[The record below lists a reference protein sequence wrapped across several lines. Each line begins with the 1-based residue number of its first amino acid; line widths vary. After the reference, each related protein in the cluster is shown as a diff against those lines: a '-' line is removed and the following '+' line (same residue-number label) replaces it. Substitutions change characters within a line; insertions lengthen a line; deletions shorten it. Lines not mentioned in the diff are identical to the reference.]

1 MVGNPMVCELRR
13 VSGSSNGS
21 SEHLIRAKLLENY
34 DKIVLPVTGKKMDVR
49 FNLRIVKLLKDTIAE
64 TIAVDAWMSQ
74 TWTNEFL
81 QWNASEFGNENTIHF
96 WPDEVW
102 TPDISLLN
110 NAEDDDSAKGKIGF
124 GTEVKVLSTGLC
136 ILNGMTTLTASCQ
149 LNLEDWPFDN
159 QTCVFMFGSYTY
171 GTDRMTLQ
179 QPPARRYE
187 EMLSDRFLSNGNWDL
202 QDIQIS
208 TATTDHEN
216 CCHTNFSEIVYTLK
230 IARRPLYYLF
240 YLVGPCIILL
250 FLNLTSF
257 LIPVESGERIGFVT
271 TILLA
276 MIVFLLLMSSLLPET
291 SSFVPKLGINLMV
304 TMVIMCMVLLSNIL
318 VLKLFFMEDHPPK
331 WLQRLF
337 CFFQRKNRKRDA
349 QIQDVSSANGT
360 HLPGVES
367 PGSSHQAIQNLEH
380 LQGSKK
386 VDKRSEEKVE
396 ELTWQKV
403 SIKLDNVF
411 FFLFSL
417 IAVITYAVI
426 FM

>member
-1 MVGNPMVCELRR
+1 M
-13 VSGSSNGS
+13 
-21 SEHLIRAKLLENY
+21 
-34 DKIVLPVTGKKMDVR
+34 
-49 FNLRIVKLLKDTIAE
+49 
-64 TIAVDAWMSQ
+64 
-74 TWTNEFL
+74 
-81 QWNASEFGNENTIHF
+81 
-96 WPDEVW
+96 
-102 TPDISLLN
+102 
-110 NAEDDDSAKGKIGF
+110 
-124 GTEVKVLSTGLC
+124 
-136 ILNGMTTLTASCQ
+136 
-149 LNLEDWPFDN
+149 
-159 QTCVFMFGSYTY
+159 
-171 GTDRMTLQ
+171 
-179 QPPARRYE
+179 
-187 EMLSDRFLSNGNWDL
+187 
-202 QDIQIS
+202 
-208 TATTDHEN
+208 
-216 CCHTNFSEIVYTLK
+216 K

-276 MIVFLLLMSSLLPET
+276 MIVFLLMMSSLLPET
-291 SSFVPKLGINLMV
+291 SSFVPILGINLMV

-318 VLKLFFMEDHPPK
+318 VLKLFFMEGYPPK

-337 CFFQRKNRKRDA
+337 RFFHRKNGKRDV

-367 PGSSHQAIQNLEH
+367 PGNSQHVIQNLGGH
-380 LQGSKK
+380 LEGSKK

-411 FFLFSL
+411 LFLFSL
-417 IAVITYAVI
+417 MAVITYAVI

>member
-1 MVGNPMVCELRR
+1 M
-13 VSGSSNGS
+13 
-21 SEHLIRAKLLENY
+21 LIEN
-34 DKIVLPVTGKKMDVR
+34 
-49 FNLRIVKLLKDTIAE
+49 
-64 TIAVDAWMSQ
+64 
-74 TWTNEFL
+74 
-81 QWNASEFGNENTIHF
+81 
-96 WPDEVW
+96 
-102 TPDISLLN
+102 
-110 NAEDDDSAKGKIGF
+110 
-124 GTEVKVLSTGLC
+124 
-136 ILNGMTTLTASCQ
+136 LTFS
-149 LNLEDWPFDN
+149 F
-159 QTCVFMFGSYTY
+159 T
-171 GTDRMTLQ
+171 
-179 QPPARRYE
+179 
-187 EMLSDRFLSNGNWDL
+187 DRFLSNGNWDL

-337 CFFQRKNRKRDA
+337 RFFQRKNRKRDA

>member
-1 MVGNPMVCELRR
+1 M
-13 VSGSSNGS
+13 
-21 SEHLIRAKLLENY
+21 
-34 DKIVLPVTGKKMDVR
+34 
-49 FNLRIVKLLKDTIAE
+49 
-64 TIAVDAWMSQ
+64 
-74 TWTNEFL
+74 
-81 QWNASEFGNENTIHF
+81 
-96 WPDEVW
+96 
-102 TPDISLLN
+102 
-110 NAEDDDSAKGKIGF
+110 
-124 GTEVKVLSTGLC
+124 
-136 ILNGMTTLTASCQ
+136 
-149 LNLEDWPFDN
+149 
-159 QTCVFMFGSYTY
+159 
-171 GTDRMTLQ
+171 
-179 QPPARRYE
+179 
-187 EMLSDRFLSNGNWDL
+187 
-202 QDIQIS
+202 
-208 TATTDHEN
+208 
-216 CCHTNFSEIVYTLK
+216 K

-276 MIVFLLLMSSLLPET
+276 MIVFLLMMSSLLPET
-291 SSFVPKLGINLMV
+291 SSFVPILGINLMV

-318 VLKLFFMEDHPPK
+318 VLKLFFMEGHPPK

-337 CFFQRKNRKRDA
+337 RFFHRKNGKRDA

-367 PGSSHQAIQNLEH
+367 PGSSQHVIQNLGGH
-380 LQGSKK
+380 LEGSKK

-417 IAVITYAVI
+417 MAVITYAVI